1 MSRRRWWG
9 RFDFEH
15 ALINHTLYQGLGATR
30 RARLHHRVAEA
41 IEELYGADS
50 DEHLGELALHWRLA
64 TVSVGRQKAAGY
76 SLRAGRRALDGLA
89 PSEAAKLFGDALDML
104 GSVAS
109 SARSEAL
116 IGLGESQRHAGVP
129 AYRETLLEA
138 ARIAA
143 ELGDADLAARA
154 TLANT
159 RGFVSSYG
167 GVDLGRVATLERA
180 LQLDDPPQ
188 PARHAR
194 LLALLA
200 KELAFE
206 PERARRQGLVGEAL
220 ALARQES
227 DPRTLAAALESSCYA
242 LWAPDTLATRSEQ
255 VRELSALVAQ
265 VGDLQV
271 EFVARLR
278 ELNLAIELGDFG
290 RSDAALER
298 AQAIAEQT
306 RQPSQRW
313 NAGFLAAG
321 MTCMR
326 GDLEA
331 GERLAEQ
338 ALALGQEAG
347 QPDAAAIYGATVV
360 LNRMIQGR
368 GAEVI
373 ALIEGMVAEYPGVP
387 WEAALG
393 YTCCLI
399 DRRPEGAEMVTRA
412 TAQHFERLRWDQ
424 NRMTGLVLYADTA
437 VQTSSTQA
445 AAMLFELITPYADQV
460 VWNGGVSFGHARM
473 YTAMLA
479 ATLGRHQQAEADFA
493 FACEFHHRHGLRVW
507 EARSELGWAEAL
519 IDRGEVDRARE
530 HAARA
535 LELSRDH
542 GYGAFEPRAAAIAAS
557 HAAVE
562 P

>member
-1 MSRRRWWG
+1 M
-9 RFDFEH
+9 
-15 ALINHTLYQGLGATR
+15 
-30 RARLHHRVAEA
+30 
-41 IEELYGADS
+41 
-50 DEHLGELALHWRLA
+50 
-64 TVSVGRQKAAGY
+64 
-76 SLRAGRRALDGLA
+76 
-89 PSEAAKLFGDALDML
+89 
-104 GSVAS
+104 
-109 SARSEAL
+109 
-116 IGLGESQRHAGVP
+116 P

-138 ARIAA
+138 AGIAA
-143 ELGDADLAARA
+143 ELGNADLAARA

-167 GVDLGRVATLERA
+167 GVDLGRVAALERA
-180 LQLDDPPQ
+180 LELDDPPQ
-188 PARHAR
+188 SARHAR

-206 PERARRQGLVGEAL
+206 PERARRHALVDEAI
-220 ALARQES
+220 ALARQAS

-255 VRELSALVAQ
+255 VRELGSLVAQ

-290 RSDAALER
+290 RADVALER

-313 NAGFLAAG
+313 NVGFLAAG
-321 MTCMR
+321 MMCMR
-326 GDLEA
+326 ADLEA

-347 QPDAAAIYGATVV
+347 QPDAAAIYGATIV

-373 ALIEGMVAEYPGVP
+373 ALIERMVGEYPGVP

-399 DRRPEGAEMVTRA
+399 DRRPEGAEILARA
-412 TAQHFERLRWDQ
+412 AAQHFEHLRFDQ
-424 NRMTGLVLYADTA
+424 NRMTGLVLYADA
-437 VQTSSTQA
+437 AAQTRSVQA
-445 AAMLFELITPYADQV
+445 AAMLYELIEPYADQFI
-460 VWNGGVSFGHARM
+460 WNGGVSFGHART
-473 YTAMLA
+473 YSAMLA
-479 ATLGRHQQAEADFA
+479 ATLGRHERADADFA
-493 FACEFHHRHGLRVW
+493 FACEFHRRHRLHVW
-507 EARSELGWAEAL
+507 QARSELGWAEAL
-519 IDRGEVDRARE
+519 AERGDLAPARE
-530 HAARA
+530 HASRA
-535 LELSRDH
+535 LELSRNH

-557 HAAVE
+557 HAAIE